1 VHLNPNVQQPVKAI
15 LSDHP
20 RIALLPLIHYSALL
34 WLMERAHL
42 ILSDSCCIQEEAPS
56 FGKPL
61 LVMRHTTEPPEVL
74 DAGCTKLVGTDTT
87 NIVNEARVLMS
98 DVAAYAKMSTKPNP
112 FW

>member
-1 VHLNPNVQQPVKAI
+1 MHLNPNVQQPVKAI

-34 WLMERAHL
+34 WLMKRAHL

-61 LVMRHTTEPPEVL
+61 LARISHTPL
-74 DAGCTKLVGTDTT
+74 
-87 NIVNEARVLMS
+87 
-98 DVAAYAKMSTKPNP
+98 
-112 FW
+112 